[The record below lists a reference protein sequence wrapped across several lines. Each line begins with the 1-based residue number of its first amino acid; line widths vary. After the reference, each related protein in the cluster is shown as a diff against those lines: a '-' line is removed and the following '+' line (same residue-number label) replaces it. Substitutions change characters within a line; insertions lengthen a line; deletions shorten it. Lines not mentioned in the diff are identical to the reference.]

1 MRFNVREDVAA
12 PAAFVF
18 DVLRD
23 YETFERAAMRRGA
36 TVVRGGPA
44 GRPEWTIGFAFRG
57 KPRQVLLRQ
66 TAAEPPARL
75 TFGATGRMFEGDIR
89 IDLVDLGRTRT
100 RIALAL
106 EVRPLTL
113 PARILLQSAQLARGR
128 ILRRLQSRASEL
140 GQLVEERWRAAS
152 GGGAL

>member
-1 MRFNVREDVAA
+1 MRFSVREDVAA

-23 YETFERAAMRRGA
+23 YEAFERAAMRRGA
-36 TVVRGGPA
+36 SVVRGGPA
-44 GRPEWTIGFAFRG
+44 GRPEWTIGFVFRG
-57 KPRQVLLRQ
+57 KSRQIVLRQ

-75 TFGATGRMFEGDIR
+75 AFAGSGRLFEGDMR
-89 IDLVDLGRTRT
+89 IDLVDLGRSRT

-128 ILRRLQSRASEL
+128 IMRRLQSRASEL
-140 GQLVEERWRAAS
+140 GQFVEARWQAAR
-152 GGGAL
+152 GADGR